1 MKVGDLIQTTEMI
14 DVIGSA
20 KEPDRGDIGFILSI
34 RDDDA
39 IQPKFEIYFPWLK
52 KAFWLFDNEFKHLS

>member
-14 DVIGSA
+14 DIIGSP

-34 RDDDA
+34 KEDESM
-39 IQPKFEIYFPWLK
+39 QPRFEIYFPWLRK
-52 KAFWLFDNEFKHLS
+52 SFFLFDNEFKHLS